1 MADLETRVDKLD
13 ERVTN
18 LEQRVT
24 EVTVNMNS
32 LIRELKDFKTEMR
45 DRDNQRVQDIREIR
59 TSIDSMGK
67 HVRNL
72 SLTAMGAIGAMVVT
86 VIISL
91 LRN

>member
-13 ERVTN
+13 ERFTF

-24 EVTVNMNS
+24 ETTANVNS
-32 LIRELKDFKTEMR
+32 LIRELKDFKDEMR
-45 DRDNQRVQDIREIR
+45 QQNQMRAEEIREIR
-59 TSIDSMGK
+59 AGIDSMGK

-91 LRN
+91 LKS